1 MEELHDPDT
10 CAECQEETGRRH
22 REQQTSRFTRW
33 VMLILVGLVA
43 VGLILGGMHFD
54 SNDTISNETGELLV
68 GCGIGLACVL
78 VVLCVVIFA
87 ADD

>member
-22 REQQTSRFTRW
+22 REQQISRFTRW

-43 VGLILGGMHFD
+43 AGLILGGMHFD
-54 SNDTISNETGELLV
+54 SNNTISNETGELLV
-68 GCGIGLACVL
+68 YGGIALGCVL
-78 VVLCVVIFA
+78 IVLCILIFA